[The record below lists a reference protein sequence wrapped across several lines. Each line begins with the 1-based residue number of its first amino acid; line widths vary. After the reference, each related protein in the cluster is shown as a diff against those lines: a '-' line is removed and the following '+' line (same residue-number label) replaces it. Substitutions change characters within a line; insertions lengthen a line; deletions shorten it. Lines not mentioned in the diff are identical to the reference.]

1 MSMLEERKI
10 AACDTIMHCE
20 EMYRETRNPFFV
32 LDALAAS
39 RWGQFTPPE
48 WALEELLYAVE
59 QAMRSNREQP
69 GSRISI
75 DEALGLTLSRGKKPA
90 ERKARQLSCEDR
102 IFHRI
107 RALLFCFEASIP
119 QACEIVFFAPDSSF
133 ALQWGE
139 FGSEQLINTLE
150 EPEEVKDKLRSRTPE
165 KVTYGDRLG
174 YGLENLIDKYYREGT
189 KKSSSVQKL
198 RSELPPYTWDDKWF
212 AERLPMYRELITSGK
227 KTAEDIILI
236 LKGRA
241 RLTADQ
247 GAQIKGEPIEAEA
260 HNPDKEQSRLLYGG
274 RRLLEEI
281 PETSKLRMQP
291 DFAQLME
298 KLSVL

>member
-1 MSMLEERKI
+1 MLEDRKN
-10 AACDTIMHCE
+10 AACNTIMHCE
-20 EMYRETRNPFFV
+20 QMYRETRNPFFV

-75 DEALGLTLSRGKKPA
+75 DEALGLTLSRGKKPV
-90 ERKARQLSCEDR
+90 ERKARQSSCEDR

-107 RALLFCFEASIP
+107 RTLLYCFEASIP
-119 QACEIVFFAPDSSF
+119 LACEIVFFAPDSSF
-133 ALQWGE
+133 AMEWE
-139 FGSEQLINTLE
+139 DYGSEQLIDTLE

-165 KVTYGDRLG
+165 MVTYGDRLG
-174 YGLENLIDKYYREGT
+174 YGLENLIDKYYRAGT
-189 KKSSSVQKL
+189 KKNSSVKKL
-198 RSELPPYTWDDKWF
+198 RSELPPYTWDEKQF
-212 AERLPMYRELITSGK
+212 AERLPRFRELITSGK
-227 KTAEDIILI
+227 KTAEDLIIL

-241 RLTADQ
+241 RLTAAQ
-247 GAQIKGEPIEAEA
+247 EAQIKGEPIEAER
-260 HNPDKEQSRLLYGG
+260 HTPDEDQLRLFYGG
-274 RRLLEEI
+274 RRLLDEI

-298 KLSVL
+298 KLSML